1 MAAVN
6 PWPRHAA
13 LVLERL
19 EERCLLTYTVTD
31 IGSFGG
37 ASYARAVNDAG
48 QVAGYYYPTGSY
60 LSRALLYSD
69 GTLIDLDSASYSWAS
84 GINNLGQVVGMA
96 RVGNNNGDHMVVWQ
110 NGILTDLGTN
120 GDTAS
125 SHAHA
130 INDAGQ
136 ITGTT
141 KDLTWMAFLYSD
153 GGFTDLGTL
162 SGSRSFGT
170 GINNA
175 GQVVGN
181 STYEGGGNFNDHA
194 FIWQD
199 GVMTELSGFSGQN
212 YYAQGINDVGQVIVL
227 SNLNHAYIWNN
238 GAVTDLGAGEPFGI
252 NNASQVVGYSAGSAT
267 LWDQGTVTN
276 LNDVLSNGG
285 GWQLLEARAINNVGQ
300 IVGYGKNP
308 DGQTRGFLLTPD
320 NPPVVHLDAVV
331 QLSRQGSV
339 ATDTLFSCIDL
350 RPEPADL
357 LLTDVGTQ
365 HETATDTKRGMGAV
379 SAHLAVTEAAL
390 TEDGLFQPILVPD
403 LLFSGG

>member
-1 MAAVN
+1 MAAPN

-48 QVAGYYYPTGSY
+48 QVAGYYYPTGSN

-69 GTLIDLDSASYSWAS
+69 STLIDLDPASYSWAS

-96 RVGNNNGDHMVVWQ
+96 RVGGSVDDVVVWHDGTM
-110 NGILTDLGTN
+110 NDLGADGGN
-120 GDTAS
+120 P
-125 SHAHA
+125 SHAKA
-130 INDAGQ
+130 INDSGQ
-136 ITGTT
+136 VAGTT
-141 KDLTWMAFLYSD
+141 DGSTWMAFIYSD
-153 GGFTDLGTL
+153 GAFTDLGTL
-162 SGSRSFGT
+162 SGFRSFGS

-181 STYEGGGNFNDHA
+181 STYEGGGNFNYHA

-199 GVMTELSGFSGQN
+199 GIMTELSGFSGQN
-212 YYAQGINDVGQVIVL
+212 YYAEGINDVGQVIVL

-252 NNASQVVGYSAGSAT
+252 NNAGQVVGYSAGSAT
-267 LWDQGTVTN
+267 LWDLGTVTN
-276 LNDVLSNGG
+276 LNDVLSNGD
-285 GWQLLEARAINNVGQ
+285 GWHLLEARAINNVGQ
-300 IVGYGKNP
+300 IVGYGINP
-308 DGQTRGFLLTPD
+308 DGHSRGFLLTPD
-320 NPPVVHLDAVV
+320 NPPVVHLDAVI

-339 ATDTLFSCIDL
+339 ATDTVFSCIDL

-357 LLTDVGTQ
+357 LLTDAGTQ
-365 HETATDTKRGMGAV
+365 QETATDTKGDMVPV
-379 SAHLAVTEAAL
+379 SGHLVVTEAISTDDRFSQL
-390 TEDGLFQPILVPD
+390 YLVPD
-403 LLFSGG
+403 VLFSGG

>member
-48 QVAGYYYPTGSY
+48 QIAGYYYPTGSN

-69 GTLIDLDSASYSWAS
+69 GTLIDLDSASYSCAS

-96 RVGNNNGDHMVVWQ
+96 RVGGSVDDVVVWQ
-110 NGILTDLGTN
+110 DGTMNDLGAD
-120 GDTAS
+120 GDNP
-125 SHAHA
+125 SHAKA
-130 INDAGQ
+130 INDSGQVAG
-136 ITGTT
+136 TSDGS
-141 KDLTWMAFLYSD
+141 TWMAFLYSD
-153 GGFTDLGTL
+153 GAFTDLGTL
-162 SGSRSFGT
+162 SGPRSFGT

-181 STYEGGGNFNDHA
+181 STYEGGGNFNYHA

-199 GVMTELSGFSGQN
+199 GVMTELSAFSGQY

-252 NNASQVVGYSAGSAT
+252 NNAGQVVGYSAGSAT

-276 LNDVLSNGG
+276 LNDVLSNGD
-285 GWQLLEARAINNVGQ
+285 GWHLLEARAINNVGQ
-300 IVGYGKNP
+300 IVGYGTNP

-320 NPPVVHLDAVV
+320 NHPMVHLDAFV

-390 TEDGLFQPILVPD
+390 TEDGLFQPNLVPD